1 MQALSD
7 HGVFQLNL
15 LEKSMAISL
24 TESAAK
30 HINSQLE
37 KSGKG
42 IGLRL
47 GVKKSGCSGFAY
59 VMDIAQEVG
68 ESDRVFESNGAK
80 VIVNAESLTFLEG
93 TEIDYTKQGLGHAFK
108 FNNPNVKNQ
117 CGCGESFAV

>member
-1 MQALSD
+1 MRFVHA
-7 HGVFQLNL
+7 GYWYEFY
-15 LEKSMAISL
+15 LEKHMAITL

-30 HINSQLE
+30 HIRSQIE

-42 IGLRL
+42 VGLRL

-59 VMDIAQEVG
+59 TFDIAQEVL
-68 ESDRVFESNGAK
+68 ENDTVFEGFGAK
-80 VIVNAESLTFLEG
+80 LLVDAQSLPYLEG
-93 TEIDYTKQGLGHAFK
+93 TELEYAKEGLGHVFK

>member
-1 MQALSD
+1 MT
-7 HGVFQLNL
+7 
-15 LEKSMAISL
+15 ITL

-30 HINSQLE
+30 HINSQIE

-59 VMDIAQEVG
+59 VLDIAQELQ
-68 ESDRVFESNGAK
+68 ESDKVFESHGAK
-80 VIVNAESLTFLEG
+80 VLVDGDSLSFLDG
-93 TEIDYTKQGLGHAFK
+93 TEIDYAQQGLGHAFK

>member
-1 MQALSD
+1 M
-7 HGVFQLNL
+7 G
-15 LEKSMAISL
+15 ITL

-30 HINSQLE
+30 HIRDQIAH
-37 KSGKG
+37 SGSG

-59 VMDIAQEVG
+59 TMDIAQQVQ
-68 ESDRVFESNGAK
+68 DDDTVFEAFGAK
-80 VIVNAESLTFLEG
+80 VLVDAESLPFLQG
-93 TEIDYTKQGLGHAFK
+93 TELAYVKEGLGHVFK

>member
-1 MQALSD
+1 
-7 HGVFQLNL
+7 
-15 LEKSMAISL
+15 MAITL

-30 HINSQLE
+30 HIRQQIE
-37 KSGKG
+37 KSGGG

-59 VMDIAQEVG
+59 TMDIAQEIF
-68 ESDRVFESNGAK
+68 DDDKVFENFGAK
-80 VIVNAESLTFLEG
+80 LVVDAESLPFLEG
-93 TEIDYTKQGLGHAFK
+93 TELAYVKEGLGHVFK